1 MESTEVYIGPEPHIE
16 VHKYYAGVVPV
27 AVLLAL
33 VLQAFFPV
41 YIRSANYLE
50 LPLLV
55 TLYFALSKRN
65 PSSGLLLGMV
75 VGLLQDSLSRTP
87 LGLYGIAKTL
97 VGYLGS
103 SIGARIDVEHPI
115 ARFLLTAG
123 FYLFHH
129 AVFTLTT
136 RALLA
141 QRNESYLTVPILIA
155 SLVNAVIAIGLF
167 PLLDRFRKAVL
178 KQGYPIRCARSCT
191 PLVQVLV

>member
-1 MESTEVYIGPEPHIE
+1 MESTDIYIGPEPHIE
-16 VHKYYAGVVPV
+16 VHKYYAGVVPI

-103 SIGARIDVEHPI
+103 SLGARIDVEHPV
-115 ARFLLTAG
+115 ARFVLTII
-123 FYLFHH
+123 FYVFHH
-129 AVFTLTT
+129 AVFTLTS

-141 QRNESYLTVPILIA
+141 QKNESYFSVPILVA
-155 SLVNAVIAIGLF
+155 SIVNAVIAMGLF
-167 PLLDRFRKAVL
+167 PLLDRFL
-178 KQGYPIRCARSCT
+178 KRS
-191 PLVQVLV
+191 

>member
-1 MESTEVYIGPEPHIE
+1 MESTDIYIGPEPHIE
-16 VHKYYAGVVPV
+16 VHKYYAGVVPI

-103 SIGARIDVEHPI
+103 SLGARIDVEHPV
-115 ARFLLTAG
+115 ARFVLTII
-123 FYLFHH
+123 FYVFHH
-129 AVFTLTT
+129 AVFTLTS

-141 QRNESYLTVPILIA
+141 QKNESYFTVPILVA
-155 SLVNAVIAIGLF
+155 SIVNAVIAMGLF
-167 PLLDRFRKAVL
+167 PLLDRFRK
-178 KQGYPIRCARSCT
+178 RS
-191 PLVQVLV
+191 

>member
-1 MESTEVYIGPEPHIE
+1 MDSTEVYIGPEPHIE

-27 AVLLAL
+27 VVLLAL

-41 YIRSANYLE
+41 YIHSANYLE
-50 LPLLV
+50 LPLLA

-103 SIGARIDVEHPI
+103 SIGSRIDVEHPI

-129 AVFTLTT
+129 AVYALTT
-136 RALLA
+136 RILLA
-141 QRNESYLTVPILIA
+141 QRNEYFVTGPILIA
-155 SLVNAVIAIGLF
+155 SVVNAVIATGLF
-167 PLLDRFRKAVL
+167 PLLDRFQR
-178 KQGYPIRCARSCT
+178 PS
-191 PLVQVLV
+191 

>member
-1 MESTEVYIGPEPHIE
+1 MESTDVYIGPEPHIE
-16 VHKYYAGVVPV
+16 VHKYYSGIVPV

-33 VLQAFFPV
+33 VLQAFLPV

-65 PSSGLLLGMV
+65 PSSGLLLGMI
-75 VGLLQDSLSRTP
+75 VGLLQDSLSSTP

-103 SIGARIDVEHPI
+103 SLGARIDVEHPI
-115 ARFLLTAG
+115 ARFLLTVG

-129 AVFTLTT
+129 AVFIFTT
-136 RALLA
+136 RTLLA
-141 QRNESYLTVPILIA
+141 RHDNAYVTVPILIA

-167 PLLDRFRKAVL
+167 PFLDRFRK
-178 KQGYPIRCARSCT
+178 PS
-191 PLVQVLV
+191 

>member
-1 MESTEVYIGPEPHIE
+1 MESTDVYIGPEPHIE
-16 VHKYYAGVVPV
+16 VHKYYGGVVTA
-27 AVLLAL
+27 AVVLAL

-41 YIRSANYLE
+41 HFRWANYLE

-103 SIGARIDVEHPI
+103 SIGSRIDVAHPI
-115 ARFLLTAG
+115 ARFLLSVG
-123 FYLFHH
+123 FYLSHR
-129 AVFTLTT
+129 AVFTLTP
-136 RALLA
+136 RALL
-141 QRNESYLTVPILIA
+141 QERNESHLTGPIL
-155 SLVNAVIAIGLF
+155 L
-167 PLLDRFRKAVL
+167 
-178 KQGYPIRCARSCT
+178 T
-191 PLVQVLV
+191 

>member
-1 MESTEVYIGPEPHIE
+1 MESTDIYIGPEPHIE
-16 VHKYYAGVVPV
+16 VHKYYAGVVPI

-75 VGLLQDSLSRTP
+75 VGLLQDSLSKTP

-103 SIGARIDVEHPI
+103 SLGARIDVEHPI
-115 ARFLLTAG
+115 ARFFLTAG
-123 FYLFHH
+123 FYLLHH
-129 AVFTLTT
+129 AIITLTT
-136 RALLA
+136 RTLLA
-141 QRNESYLTVPILIA
+141 QHTETYLSVPILIA
-155 SLVNAVIAIGLF
+155 SLVNALIAMGLF
-167 PLLDRFRKAVL
+167 SLLDRFRK
-178 KQGYPIRCARSCT
+178 PS
-191 PLVQVLV
+191 

>member
-1 MESTEVYIGPEPHIE
+1 MEHSDVYVGPEPHIE
-16 VHKYYAGVVPV
+16 VHKYYAGVVAASV
-27 AVLLAL
+27 VLAL
-33 VLQAFFPV
+33 LLQAFFPV
-41 YIRSANYLE
+41 HFRWASYLE
-50 LPLLV
+50 LPFLV

-97 VGYLGS
+97 VGFAGS

-129 AVFTLTT
+129 AVFVLTS
-136 RALLA
+136 RLLLA
-141 QRNESYLTVPILIA
+141 QRNEVYITIPILIA
-155 SLVNAVIAIGLF
+155 SLVNALIAIALF
-167 PLLDRFRKAVL
+167 PMLDRFRR
-178 KQGYPIRCARSCT
+178 PS
-191 PLVQVLV
+191 

>member
-1 MESTEVYIGPEPHIE
+1 MESTEFYIGPEPHIE
-16 VHKYYAGVVPV
+16 VHKYYGGVVPM

-33 VLQAFFPV
+33 LLQAFIPAH
-41 YIRSANYLE
+41 IRSGSYLE

-97 VGYLGS
+97 VGFFGS
-103 SIGARIDVEHPI
+103 SLGARIDVEHPI

-129 AVFTLTT
+129 AVFVLTT
-136 RALLA
+136 RTLLA
-141 QRNESYLTVPILIA
+141 QKNEVYITVPILVA
-155 SLVNAVIAIGLF
+155 SVVNAVIAVVLF
-167 PLLDRFRKAVL
+167 PLLDRFRK
-178 KQGYPIRCARSCT
+178 PS
-191 PLVQVLV
+191 

>member
-1 MESTEVYIGPEPHIE
+1 MESTDIYIGPEPHIE
-16 VHKYYAGVVPV
+16 VHKYYAGVVPI

-103 SIGARIDVEHPI
+103 SLGARIDVEHPV
-115 ARFLLTAG
+115 ARFVLTIV
-123 FYLFHH
+123 FYVFHH
-129 AVFTLTT
+129 AVFTLTS

-141 QRNESYLTVPILIA
+141 QKNESYFTVPILVA
-155 SLVNAVIAIGLF
+155 SIVNAVIAIGLF
-167 PLLDRFRKAVL
+167 PLLDRFRK
-178 KQGYPIRCARSCT
+178 RS
-191 PLVQVLV
+191 

>member
-16 VHKYYAGVVPV
+16 VHKYYGGVVPI

-33 VLQAFFPV
+33 VLQAFLPV
-41 YIRSANYLE
+41 YIRSASYLE

-75 VGLLQDSLSRTP
+75 VGLLQDSLSNTP

-103 SIGARIDVEHPI
+103 SLGARIDTEHPVS
-115 ARFLLTAG
+115 RFVLTVI
-123 FYLFHH
+123 FYVFHH
-129 AVFTLTT
+129 AVFTLMART
-136 RALLA
+136 LLA
-141 QRNESYLTVPILIA
+141 EKNQIYFSLPIVIA
-155 SLVNAVIAIGLF
+155 SLVNAVIGLGLF
-167 PLLDRFRKAVL
+167 PVLDRFRK
-178 KQGYPIRCARSCT
+178 PS
-191 PLVQVLV
+191 

>member
-16 VHKYYAGVVPV
+16 VHKYYGGVVPV
-27 AVLLAL
+27 VVLLAL

-75 VGLLQDSLSRTP
+75 IGLLQDSLSRTP

-97 VGYLGS
+97 VGFVAS
-103 SIGARIDVEHPI
+103 SIGSRIDVVHPI
-115 ARFLLTAG
+115 ARFMLTIC

-129 AVFTLTT
+129 VILMLM
-136 RALLA
+136 RRVLLA
-141 QRNESYLTVPILIA
+141 QRDESYFTIAILIA
-155 SLVNAVIAIGLF
+155 SVANAALAVVLF
-167 PLLDRFRKAVL
+167 PFLD
-178 KQGYPIRCARSCT
+178 
-191 PLVQVLV
+191 